1 VIYVDTRAA
10 SLLCSNEKYLQL
22 TDGNLANMGPEVYD
36 NINVIAGTLKL
47 YLRLLPVPLV
57 TFETHPALI
66 KAARKLMFFEEIEKL
81 LCYCIMAFWDVYMQ
95 HIMQRVF

>member
-1 VIYVDTRAA
+1 M
-10 SLLCSNEKYLQL
+10 QL
-22 TDGNLANMGPEVYD
+22 ADGDQANMGPEVYD

-81 LCYCIMAFWDVYMQ
+81 LCYCIMACLDVYMQ
-95 HIMQRVF
+95 HIVQRVC

>member
-1 VIYVDTRAA
+1 MDTMGS
-10 SLLCSNEKYLQL
+10 SLLIPKVKYL
-22 TDGNLANMGPEVYD
+22 NLADGDQADMGPEMYE

-66 KAARKLMFFEEIEKL
+66 KAARKF
-81 LCYCIMAFWDVYMQ
+81 
-95 HIMQRVF
+95 

>member
-1 VIYVDTRAA
+1 MFSVIHMDIRDA
-10 SLLCSNEKYLQL
+10 SLLWSNEKYLQL
-22 TDGNLANMGPEVYD
+22 ADGDQANMGPEVYD

-66 KAARKLMFFEEIEKL
+66 KAARKLM
-81 LCYCIMAFWDVYMQ
+81 YCP
-95 HIMQRVF
+95 

>member
-1 VIYVDTRAA
+1 MISYNENPNILCISSVIYVETRAA
-10 SLLCSNEKYLQL
+10 SVVCCNEKCLQL
-22 TDGNLANMGPEVYD
+22 ADGDQANMGPEVYD

-66 KAARKLMFFEEIEKL
+66 KAARKFM
-81 LCYCIMAFWDVYMQ
+81 YSP
-95 HIMQRVF
+95 